1 MKNPKAK
8 GTKSEYKV
16 RDLFEKRGWFVIRST
31 GSFSPVDLVCIKKK
45 RVILVQIKSSS
56 KKIFY
61 LKEKIP
67 DKIEGI
73 KTILVIDFGRYGLKV
88 ARSKK
93 KIKVTEGIKLEEFLK
108 NLESTRAYGPVA

>member
-16 RDLFEKRGWFVIRST
+16 RDLFEKRGWFVVRST

-56 KKIFY
+56 KKVLY
-61 LKEKIP
+61 QKEVVP
-67 DKIEGI
+67 NRIEGI
-73 KTILVIDFGRYGLKV
+73 RTILVVDFGRYGLKV
-88 ARSKK
+88 AKSKK
-93 KIKVTEGIKLEEFLK
+93 KIKVSDGIKLEEFLES
-108 NLESTRAYGPVA
+108 LEKRHNGPVA